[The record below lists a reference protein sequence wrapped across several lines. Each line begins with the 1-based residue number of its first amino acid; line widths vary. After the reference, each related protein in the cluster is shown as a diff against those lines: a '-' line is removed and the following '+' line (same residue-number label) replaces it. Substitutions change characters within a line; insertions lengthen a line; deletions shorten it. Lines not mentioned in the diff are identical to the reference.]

1 MSKIVKTSIIIYDD
15 YNNILAVQKGKNKDN
30 PREMWS
36 LVGKELKGKESEEKA
51 IIKAVEKELGC
62 GILNLAPVGEYAI
75 NGENNEKI
83 LVYSGVVGGQIVCH
97 KTINKMKWINER
109 EVETCGFSMT
119 EKEALMDFFKNHVK

>member
-1 MSKIVKTSIIIYDD
+1 MGKVVKTSIIIYDD

-30 PREMWS
+30 PKEMWS

-51 IIKAVEKELGC
+51 IFKAVEKDLGC
-62 GILNLAPVGEYAI
+62 GILNLTPFGEYAI
-75 NGENNEKI
+75 NEENNEKI

-109 EVETCGFSMT
+109 EVETCGFSMI